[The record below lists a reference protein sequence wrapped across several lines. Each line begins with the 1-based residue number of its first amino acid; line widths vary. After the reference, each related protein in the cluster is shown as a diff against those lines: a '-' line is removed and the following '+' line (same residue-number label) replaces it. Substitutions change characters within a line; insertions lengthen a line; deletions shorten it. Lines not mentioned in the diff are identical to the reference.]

1 MEKRDLK
8 ISFFKGGSGSIS
20 AKTSIPKTWLDVLKI
35 TQDERDIEL
44 ILDVEKEQIILKK
57 KK

>member
-20 AKTSIPKTWLDVLKI
+20 AKTSIPKKWLDILKI
-35 TQDERDIEL
+35 SQDERDIEL
-44 ILDVEKEQIILKK
+44 ILDEKREEIIIKK